1 MKQRLTLSMCILA
14 AASALN
20 AQTDDQ
26 YRMEIGAG
34 VGLMSYQGDFNGSI
48 IEKPAADGFISIAKD
63 MEPVHGTEVLRFVRQ
78 AGRERRRTSRRII
91 PN

>member
-26 YRMEIGAG
+26 YRMEIGVGA
-34 VGLMSYQGDFNGSI
+34 GLMSYQGDFNG
-48 IEKPAADGFISIAKD
+48 A
-63 MEPVHGTEVLRFVRQ
+63 
-78 AGRERRRTSRRII
+78 
-91 PN
+91 

>member
-1 MKQRLTLSMCILA
+1 MCILA
-14 AASALN
+14 VASALN

-48 IEKPAADGFISIAKD
+48 MKTSSRW
-63 MEPVHGTEVLRFVRQ
+63 LRWCCEGYG
-78 AGRERRRTSRRII
+78 ARTWD
-91 PN
+91 

>member
-26 YRMEIGAG
+26 YRMEIG
-34 VGLMSYQGDFNGSI
+34 VMLCLYD
-48 IEKPAADGFISIAKD
+48 KPLWMNERTIALLV
-63 MEPVHGTEVLRFVRQ
+63 EYV
-78 AGRERRRTSRRII
+78 
-91 PN
+91 

>member
-26 YRMEIGAG
+26 YRMEIGGG
-34 VGLMSYQGDFNGSI
+34 VGIMAYEGD
-48 IEKPAADGFISIAKD
+48 
-63 MEPVHGTEVLRFVRQ
+63 
-78 AGRERRRTSRRII
+78 
-91 PN
+91 